1 MREMREMERC
11 ERWDQTEKK
20 RAVKEKYEGHV
31 KTYGIHQFFISLYAR
46 ILVTGTPE
54 QVLERMHGVR
64 VSECP
69 SVNDGPRPPVDAEG

>member
-1 MREMREMERC
+1 MREMERC
-11 ERWDQTEKK
+11 ERWDQTEKR

-54 QVLERMHGVR
+54 QELERM
-64 VSECP
+64 VSECRGMGR
-69 SVNDGPRPPVDAEG
+69 DPVAPKVQNLILNCG

>member
-11 ERWDQTEKK
+11 ERWDQTEKR

-31 KTYGIHQFFISLYAR
+31 KTYGYISSSSAHAR

-54 QVLERMHGVR
+54 QELERM
-64 VSECP
+64 VSECR
-69 SVNDGPRPPVDAEG
+69 GRAETL

>member
-1 MREMREMERC
+1 MREMGRC

-54 QVLERMHGVR
+54 QELERM
-64 VSECP
+64 VSECRGTGR
-69 SVNDGPRPPVDAEG
+69 DPVAPKVQNLILNCG